1 MNPRVL
7 LDTDVVVDF
16 LRGDAQACEY
26 FQSRQKEIVLSAIT
40 VAELYSGARDE
51 HEADDLDQFI
61 SLFPV
66 IPVTRPIAKL
76 AGYYQREWR
85 KSHGLMLG
93 DAVIAAT
100 ACGENARL
108 ATLNVKHFPMF
119 PGLKPPY
126 KKP

>member
-7 LDTDVVVDF
+7 LDTDIVVDF
-16 LRGDAQACEY
+16 LRGDDRAFA
-26 FQSRQKEIVLSAIT
+26 FIQSRQREIVLSAIT

-51 HEADDLDQFI
+51 NEADALDQFL

-66 IPVTRPIAKL
+66 VPVTRPIART
-76 AGYYQREWR
+76 AGFYQRDWR

-100 ACGENARL
+100 AREEDARL
-108 ATLNVKHFPMF
+108 ATLNVRHFPMF
-119 PGLKPPY
+119 SGLKPPY
-126 KKP
+126 KKS